1 LSVFGLVLVH
11 APDRSMR
18 QSVFSIGFLRNKWM
32 QYSVIISILGT
43 IFVTH
48 TPGLM
53 TVFNTQY
60 LPGYLWGVLLA
71 LSILPFIVDE
81 ITKIFYR
88 LTDLGKR
95 PLVALE
101 PEPPV
106 AVEAKE
112 TTGRRKSSA
121 GYVEQIDDL

>member
-1 LSVFGLVLVH
+1 
-11 APDRSMR
+11 
-18 QSVFSIGFLRNKWM
+18 
-32 QYSVIISILGT
+32 LGT

-53 TVFNTQY
+53 TVFQTQY
-60 LPGYLWGVLLA
+60 LPGYLWGVLLT
-71 LSILPFIVDE
+71 LSILPFIIDE

-88 LTDLGKR
+88 LTDFGKR

-101 PEPPV
+101 PEPHT
-106 AVEAKE
+106 VEAKE

-121 GYVEQIDDL
+121 GYAEQIDEL